1 MTASKD
7 ESSGPGRAKTGRA
20 AAWDARRV
28 RALRSHM
35 GLTQKELAQQLGTR
49 QQTVSDW
56 ENNLYTPRGTSTRVL
71 SIVAEQAGFQYEARS
86 GRRETGDM
94 GHGTGDRQ

>member
-1 MTASKD
+1 MTATRD
-7 ESSGPGRAKTGRA
+7 ESSRLGRAKSSRA

-35 GLTQKELAQQLGTR
+35 GLTQKGLAQQLGTR

-56 ENNLYTPRGTSTRVL
+56 ENSLYTPRGTSTRVL
-71 SIVAEQAGFQYEARS
+71 SIVAEQAGFQYQARS
-86 GRRETGDM
+86 GRRETGDR
-94 GHGTGDRQ
+94 GQETGNR